1 MNGVPQKRASLV
13 EQQYTFEQLR
23 SMKQNF
29 LMENVLNCGYDPT
42 EFAEFMEYKM
52 GKSELSC
59 LQNYAFPN
67 LSVLFNRGWNQCWQ
81 LGVWSPDEC
90 RVWIPGS
97 LPSRWLISLARLTN
111 WVSWLRQK
119 CGKGRRRRLKE
130 SEWWPL
136 EQREWLCRHDRWG
149 HWVPIEREKRR
160 PHSS

>member
-59 LQNYAFPN
+59 L
-67 LSVLFNRGWNQCWQ
+67 
-81 LGVWSPDEC
+81 
-90 RVWIPGS
+90 
-97 LPSRWLISLARLTN
+97 
-111 WVSWLRQK
+111 K
-119 CGKGRRRRLKE
+119 
-130 SEWWPL
+130 
-136 EQREWLCRHDRWG
+136 
-149 HWVPIEREKRR
+149 
-160 PHSS
+160 